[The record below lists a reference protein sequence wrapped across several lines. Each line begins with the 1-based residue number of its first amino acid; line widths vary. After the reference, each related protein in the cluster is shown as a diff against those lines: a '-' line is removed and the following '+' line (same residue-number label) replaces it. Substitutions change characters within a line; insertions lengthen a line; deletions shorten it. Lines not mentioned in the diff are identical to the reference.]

1 MWLPAAEQPV
11 QPPSPPDSRI
21 QRIAEV
27 ERAVDQSSTAVAD
40 IPSRADFDRSR
51 IALIVMS
58 VYAGVLGLVL
68 LLLIVRG
75 CQNTE
80 QWGDVTKEAG
90 DLIKTAIL
98 PIVTLILGYYF
109 GKSGRL

>member
-1 MWLPAAEQPV
+1 MR
-11 QPPSPPDSRI
+11 PSPSSDDVS
-21 QRIAEV
+21 QQIAAV
-27 ERAVDQSSTAVAD
+27 ERSVGQSSTAVGEL
-40 IPSRADFDRSR
+40 PTRADFDRSR

-68 LLLIVRG
+68 LLLIIRG
-75 CQNTE
+75 YHDAK
-80 QWGDVTKEAG
+80 QWGDVTKEAA
-90 DLIKTAIL
+90 DLMKTAIL